1 MKVKDLISQLSSQDP
16 EANVELMYSF
26 YTVSANDEAINVIRM
41 EKDFVVLRQSA
52 DNSVLLATSQSLTE

>member
-1 MKVKDLISQLSSQDP
+1 MKVKDLISQLSNQDP
-16 EANVELMYSF
+16 EANIELMYSF

-41 EKDFVVLRQSA
+41 EKDFVVLRQIA